1 MNIKQLIHAI
11 LQAAKQGGS
20 SVSDYG
26 MALENVGVCASVGIH
41 EHACWRPHWKIEK
54 YHGEAMPENL
64 YAVDEF
70 DGNILLNEGITALL
84 TLLIGG
90 TATAFNSAN
99 ARIGVGDSTTAAAA
113 TQTGLQA
120 TANRT
125 WRPMDA
131 TFPQVSGQT
140 VTFRATFGTAD
151 ANYDWQEFTVVNAA
165 DDTGVNLCRRVQN
178 LGVKAS
184 GTTWVVTVTITIS

>member
-1 MNIKQLIHAI
+1 MNIKQLIHTI
-11 LQAAKQGGS
+11 LQAAKGGGFS
-20 SVSDYG
+20 ISDHG
-26 MALENVGVCASVGIH
+26 IALGSVGVGASVGIQ
-41 EHACWRPHWKIEK
+41 EQAFWRPRWKVEK
-54 YHGEAMPENL
+54 YRGEARPENL
-64 YAVDEF
+64 YAVEEF

-90 TATAFNSAN
+90 TATAFNAAN
-99 ARIGVGDSTTAAAA
+99 ARIGVGDSTTAAVA

-120 TANRT
+120 TTNRT

-140 VTFRATFGTAD
+140 VTFRATFGDTD
-151 ANYDWQEFTVVNAA
+151 ANYAWQEFTVVNAA

-178 LGVKAS
+178 LGTKAS